1 MNGAMQA
8 AAMGFTQGL
17 AGGRVQTVPHE
28 KGQVECELD
37 ILEKELV
44 VLGDAITA
52 LDQRLTPALR
62 EINMVPSTESGQ
74 ANSADGTVLIS
85 RRFSGP

>member
-1 MNGAMQA
+1 MKGAMQA

-37 ILEKELV
+37 ILETGTGGFGRRHQGPEK
-44 VLGDAITA
+44 
-52 LDQRLTPALR
+52 RR
-62 EINMVPSTESGQ
+62 EINTVPSAELACPDSV
-74 ANSADGTVLIS
+74 DGTMLIS
-85 RRFSGP
+85 RRAGVRR